1 MTCLL
6 YHVEVKNQ
14 MKFFSLVLDEVTRIK
29 KLDDRMLAHKLKIS
43 FNGYRRSKAMMFKD
57 RTIFFQTYLA
67 YILDLPANFFE
78 KIREYED
85 MEEIWT
91 ELLKNY

>member
-1 MTCLL
+1 
-6 YHVEVKNQ
+6 

-57 RTIFFQTYLA
+57 RTILFQTYLA
-67 YILDLPANFFE
+67 YILDLPDNFFE

-85 MEEIWT
+85 MKEIWKG
-91 ELLKNY
+91 EEP

>member
-1 MTCLL
+1 
-6 YHVEVKNQ
+6 

-29 KLDDRMLAHKLKIS
+29 KLDDRIIAHKLNIS

-57 RTIFFQTYLA
+57 RTIAFQTYLA

-85 MEEIWT
+85 IKEIWA
-91 ELLKNY
+91 ELIKNY